1 MSSEIFPLD
10 YSCMGHSVIA
20 VIMQFFLFCAHM
32 LAYVLSTGDRSSLPF
47 LSPHGVC
54 KMHPWKTW
62 NFSMRNSSD
71 STWNYE
77 TWCRHRNQ
85 VCTSRLCSIWDG
97 RGGTWKIRWIA
108 GLYSQFQWHS
118 GWLYRLLQE
127 YKRFENLLPR
137 SPPVSIIFLLLLEG
151 RSYFSYIV
159 RPRMDCHHAPH
170 EERSFSSEL
179 WSSLKSFFS
188 HQYSVISLCKICVSA
203 FLCTGKFHVPA
214 FHLKIH
220 EEIHA
225 SLACWSVNVWSRI
238 PKPSSCVFIVP
249 SHGDV
254 SVRKS
259 SFVAQDA
266 VFLPPWFSNFKVSRK
281 RKKRWLETK
290 RSFANH
296 QGHLDNIRPI
306 GPYPCLETWLGNA
319 LISLHLV
326 IQRCQQ
332 RVGHSRHTFRLWP
345 RAVSSMVVRDLR
357 GPGRFW
363 GLAGLGFFIKL
374 LSFVTCETVVW
385 YVIRANGQWSCVLMS
400 EIAFKIFCQPTLNLH
415 IINPACSKAR
425 GAAFLLNLWV
435 IFLFIL
441 DNLMQC
447 KDVMILRP

>member
-10 YSCMGHSVIA
+10 YSCMGHSVTG
-20 VIMQFFLFCAHM
+20 VIMQFFVFCAHM
-32 LAYVLSTGDRSSLPF
+32 LAYILSTGDRLSPPS
-47 LSPHGVC
+47 LSPHEVC

-71 STWNYE
+71 STWRYE

-97 RGGTWKIRWIA
+97 RGGSWKIRWIA

-137 SPPVSIIFLLLLEG
+137 SPPVSIIFLVLLEG

-170 EERSFSSEL
+170 DERSFFFEL
-179 WSSLKSFFS
+179 WSSGESFFS
-188 HQYSVISLCKICVSA
+188 LQYNVISLCKICVSV

-225 SLACWSVNVWSRI
+225 IAWVVGLSMCS
-238 PKPSSCVFIVP
+238 PDFPSPVHVFFIVP

-254 SVRKS
+254 SVRKPS
-259 SFVAQDA
+259 LVHQDA

-281 RKKRWLETK
+281 RKKNGWKPSAALLT
-290 RSFANH
+290 
-296 QGHLDNIRPI
+296 IRGI
-306 GPYPCLETWLGNA
+306 
-319 LISLHLV
+319 
-326 IQRCQQ
+326 
-332 RVGHSRHTFRLWP
+332 
-345 RAVSSMVVRDLR
+345 
-357 GPGRFW
+357 
-363 GLAGLGFFIKL
+363 
-374 LSFVTCETVVW
+374 
-385 YVIRANGQWSCVLMS
+385 
-400 EIAFKIFCQPTLNLH
+400 
-415 IINPACSKAR
+415 
-425 GAAFLLNLWV
+425 
-435 IFLFIL
+435 
-441 DNLMQC
+441 
-447 KDVMILRP
+447 

>member
-1 MSSEIFPLD
+1 MAILCHDILYLGIILSSSEPWIYNSILGRIISCVVKCGMILWHTFLRFKVCQITLKVEFWNSDSGATKFAALDSSEIFPLD
-10 YSCMGHSVIA
+10 YSCMGHSVTA
-20 VIMQFFLFCAHM
+20 VTMQFFVFCVHM

-47 LSPHGVC
+47 LSPHEVC

-71 STWNYE
+71 STWKYE

-97 RGGTWKIRWIA
+97 RGGSWKIRWIA

-118 GWLYRLLQE
+118 GWLYRSLQE

-179 WSSLKSFFS
+179 WSSLKTFFS

-281 RKKRWLETK
+281 RKKNGWKPSAALLT
-290 RSFANH
+290 
-296 QGHLDNIRPI
+296 IRGI
-306 GPYPCLETWLGNA
+306 
-319 LISLHLV
+319 
-326 IQRCQQ
+326 
-332 RVGHSRHTFRLWP
+332 
-345 RAVSSMVVRDLR
+345 
-357 GPGRFW
+357 
-363 GLAGLGFFIKL
+363 
-374 LSFVTCETVVW
+374 
-385 YVIRANGQWSCVLMS
+385 
-400 EIAFKIFCQPTLNLH
+400 
-415 IINPACSKAR
+415 
-425 GAAFLLNLWV
+425 
-435 IFLFIL
+435 
-441 DNLMQC
+441 
-447 KDVMILRP
+447 